1 MVDEVEA
8 IADPVERWKALDRLK
23 RDTAKSRRRISKART
38 RTVNEL
44 RALVDEEHP
53 EGWSLKD
60 IGDLTG
66 ETRSTIQYVAE
77 GRGLARESAADAEGP
92 DAS

>member
-1 MVDEVEA
+1 MVDDVEA

-38 RTVNEL
+38 KTANEL
-44 RALVDEEHP
+44 RALIDADHP
-53 EGWSLKD
+53 EGWSLSQ
-60 IGDLTG
+60 IGKLTG

-77 GRGLARESAADAEGP
+77 GRGLARENEPEAGRE
-92 DAS
+92 

>member
-23 RDTAKSRRRISKART
+23 KDTAKSRRRISKART
-38 RTVNEL
+38 KTVNEL
-44 RALVDEEHP
+44 RELVDDEHP
-53 EGWSLKD
+53 EGWSLKE

-77 GRGLARESAADAEGP
+77 GRGLSRAEAADDEGP
-92 DAS
+92 HAR